1 MTFKL
6 SKEQSTKRL
15 ALADDLRAKAA
26 ALNVAIDAFNRGVEP
41 PCRTVAEAQAS
52 YNETLEMAR
61 ALAAGVAEPAQARFD
76 AKSERWQD
84 GEAGTRFRSW
94 IEHWEMT
101 LEEVDLDLPEPLE
114 QLDPE
119 THAGEI
125 EDAPAAPEELKF
137 RVGPNTTIA
146 AHRN

>member
-6 SKEQSTKRL
+6 SKDTSAKRL
-15 ALADDLRAKAA
+15 LLAAELRVRAA
-26 ALNVAIDAFNRGVEP
+26 ELNLVIAAFNREVEP
-41 PCRTVAEAQAS
+41 LCRAVADAQAR
-52 YNETLEMAR
+52 YNETLGMAR
-61 ALAAGVAEPAQARFD
+61 SLAAGVAEPAQAQFD

-84 GEAGTRFRSW
+84 GDTGTLVRSW

-114 QLDPE
+114 ELDPG

-125 EDAPAAPEELKF
+125 EDAPAAPEELESLL
-137 RVGPNTTIA
+137 RQ
-146 AHRN
+146 